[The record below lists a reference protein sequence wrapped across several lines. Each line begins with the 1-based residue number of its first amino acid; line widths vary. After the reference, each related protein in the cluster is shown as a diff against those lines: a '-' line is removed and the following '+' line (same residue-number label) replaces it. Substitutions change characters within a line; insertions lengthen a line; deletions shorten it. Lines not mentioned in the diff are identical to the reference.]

1 MRAGNICPVSH
12 ASARAS
18 AQADSTIFGFSTG
31 SGLGIVIAAL
41 VTGGLISLYTQS
53 IGWPFLVLFALSS
66 LLVVTFINPKG
77 LFLTAT
83 LIPLLYTLFLVI
95 TGVLNQYFQLSEGQS
110 SLGRTQLVLVA
121 YPFVQFFP
129 VLLMVSVG
137 VALVAAVRYRLLKR
151 HNAEIIKL
159 EEQERRRTSRSNER
173 TSREATRS
181 RQRTQRAYVAEDDEP
196 TARTERPAREDRTEI
211 IPAVKTTP
219 RTKSTQNAQNAPSK
233 QSTQSKPRSSSAPR
247 KQRPERAVRPE
258 RHERPERKERA
269 ERGERVERPQRVQP
283 TPNRQRAEHNHQVR
297 PTQRTAERKT
307 SQKVTVDELLARRVK
322 DNEPVRRGTQRA
334 ENSQRSQRSGRTQQT
349 PPRDGRRSVSRRLSD
364 DLYGD

>member
-1 MRAGNICPVSH
+1 MRAGNICHVSH
-12 ASARAS
+12 ASARTS

-95 TGVLNQYFQLSEGQS
+95 TGVLNQYFQLAEGQS

-181 RQRTQRAYVAEDDEP
+181 RQRTQRASLVEDDGPSEP
-196 TARTERPAREDRTEI
+196 TERPAQEDRTEI

-219 RTKSTQNAQNAPSK
+219 RTKSTQNSQNAPSK
-233 QSTQSKPRSSSAPR
+233 QSTPRSSSARR

-258 RHERPERKERA
+258 RHERPERTERA
-269 ERGERVERPQRVQP
+269 KRGERVERPQRVQP
-283 TPNRQRAEHNHQVR
+283 SPNRQRAEHNQQVR

-307 SQKVTVDELLARRVK
+307 SRKVTVDELLARRVK

-334 ENSQRSQRSGRTQQT
+334 ENSQKSQRPGRTKQT
-349 PPRDGRRSVSRRLSD
+349 PPRDGRRNVSRRLSD